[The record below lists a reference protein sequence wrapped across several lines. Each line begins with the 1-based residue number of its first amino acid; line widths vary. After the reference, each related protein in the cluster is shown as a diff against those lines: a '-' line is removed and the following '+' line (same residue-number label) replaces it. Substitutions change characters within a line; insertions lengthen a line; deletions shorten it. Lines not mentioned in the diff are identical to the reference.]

1 MNERLRQFIE
11 FLGLTIRQF
20 ERETGVSDGQIS
32 KLLRLNTSIQTN
44 TLAKIKDSFPQ
55 LSIDWLLTGKGE
67 MILAEENVPTH
78 NEETK
83 IKTLPLIPFDALAG
97 IPSID
102 NIGVSFAEC
111 EQYAIPEFIA
121 RGVDFL
127 IRVSGSSM
135 YPKYSNGDILACTII
150 RNILFFQWGKVYVI
164 DSSQGVLV
172 KRIFKSEK
180 EGYIQ
185 LVSDNHDRYPPF
197 DFPTNDI
204 RTLALVAGVIR
215 LE

>member
-1 MNERLRQFIE
+1 MNERLRQFIGY
-11 FLGLTIRQF
+11 LGLTTRQF

-44 TLAKIKDSFPQ
+44 TLAKIKANFPQ
-55 LSIDWLLTGKGE
+55 LSVDWLLTGAGV
-67 MILAEENVPTH
+67 MILSGDDIQPKAHVRS
-78 NEETK
+78 
-83 IKTLPLIPFDALAG
+83 IPLIPFDALAG
-97 IPSID
+97 IPSVD
-102 NIGVSFAEC
+102 NIGVSFAQC
-111 EQYAIPEFIA
+111 EQYAIPEFVA
-121 RGVDFL
+121 KGVDFL

-150 RNILFFQWGKVYVI
+150 RNVLFFQWGKVYVI

-172 KRIFKSEK
+172 KRIFESEK

-185 LVSDNHDRYPPF
+185 LVSDNREHYPPF